1 MPRHC
6 EITGKKV
13 TTGNNVSHSHT
24 KTKRT
29 FEPNL
34 QRVSL
39 FSEAL
44 KRPVR
49 MRISTRALRSVTKA
63 GGLDAYLRKTA
74 DAKLAPEAVSLKRKI
89 KRA

>member
-6 EITGKKV
+6 QISGKKV

-29 FEPNL
+29 FEANL

-44 KRPVR
+44 KRPIRLRV
-49 MRISTRALRSVTKA
+49 STRALRSVTKA

-74 DAKLAPEAVSLKRKI
+74 DAKLAPEAVDLKKKI
-89 KRA
+89 RRA